1 MRLMLVLWFVA
12 LLGGCATPRT
22 AGLCPG
28 AQTTRCLTHQTC
40 TRDSSRGCM
49 VCTCDPPL
57 FQDNTRQERSGEDL
71 PSR

>member
-1 MRLMLVLWFVA
+1 MTRLTLALWVA
-12 LLGGCATPRT
+12 LLGSCATPRT

-28 AQTTRCLTHQTC
+28 AESTRCLTHRTC
-40 TRDSSRGCM
+40 TKDASRGCM

-57 FQDNTRQERSGEDL
+57 FQDTTRQERSGEDL